1 MQKRR
6 LGQTDLS
13 IAPLVLGGNVFGW
26 TADEKTSFD
35 LLDRFVGAG
44 LNAIDTADAY
54 SRWVPG
60 NKGGESET
68 IIGKWMKSRGN
79 RDKVVVITKV
89 GSDMGQGRK
98 DLSAA
103 YIEKAIDASLKRL
116 QTDVVDLYLSHWP
129 DPATPYEETLGAYQK
144 LLDKGKIRNVG
155 ASNLDAGQLRAA
167 LDVASLRGLP
177 HYAVLQPEYNLYD
190 RASFDGPLRDL
201 CMAEDIGVIT
211 RAFAEI
217 GFAAVLAAQ
226 KPLGEV
232 PCHTIAGIAPGYW
245 YTDGRTGLFPS
256 GTMAA
261 IARTCAGI
269 CGRDGQSGAGDDKRH
284 RRWRRLR
291 PARFAPLRLG
301 HHSWYGRRAFGRRDG
316 HYGHARLSAEAHT
329 APGGG
334 IRSLHPLPR
343 LQDSN
348 GPASGSAYRRG
359 GASHIPRRVSSG
371 RRQPESLC
379 GDCRRIRRHVV
390 RR

>member
-6 LGQTDLS
+6 LGQSDLS

-68 IIGKWMKSRGN
+68 IIGEWMKSRGN

-144 LLDKGKIRNVG
+144 LLDKGKIRHVG

-177 HYAVLQPEYNLYD
+177 RYSVLQPEYNLCD

-211 RAFAEI
+211 YFSLAK
-217 GFAAVLAAQ
+217 GFLSGKYRSEADLGKSARGGDVKNYLNARGMRVLAALDAVSARHTA
-226 KPLGEV
+226 KPAEV
-232 PCHTIAGIAPGYW
+232 ALAW
-245 YTDGRTGLFPS
+245 V
-256 GTMAA
+256 
-261 IARTCAGI
+261 IARPGV
-269 CGRDGQSGAGDDKRH
+269 
-284 RRWRRLR
+284 
-291 PARFAPLRLG
+291 
-301 HHSWYGRRAFGRRDG
+301 
-316 HYGHARLSAEAHT
+316 T
-329 APGGG
+329 AP
-334 IRSLHPLPR
+334 IASATTLDQVDSLVRAASLEFGPDDIAEL
-343 LQDSN
+343 DS
-348 GPASGSAYRRG
+348 ASA
-359 GASHIPRRVSSG
+359 
-371 RRQPESLC
+371 
-379 GDCRRIRRHVV
+379 
-390 RR
+390 